1 MNLASNFEVSLN
13 LRLHVHLRLAKES
26 TQKNFISQL
35 ISFTGGYMYLE
46 ASLHTIGEKARL
58 LSGYLTGT
66 QCMRFK
72 YHMMG
77 PGIGTLRVHQ
87 ITKKG
92 SRPRVVWYRIGNQG
106 EDWRGAQFNLFGKFY
121 KVGLKFMFRKL
132 QNWPVLQLAGPNL
145 FGSFR
150 EKGCIRYALRKTPLI
165 YWDDI
170 NLQHIH

>member
-1 MNLASNFEVSLN
+1 MNLGSSFEVSLYTFV
-13 LRLHVHLRLAKES
+13 LIALYLIRPRYHLRLAPES
-26 TQKNFISQL
+26 TQIDFKTQL

-87 ITKKG
+87 ISKKG

-106 EDWRGAQFNLFGKFY
+106 EDWRVAEFNLFGKFY
-121 KVGLKFMFRKL
+121 KVGLSLWFE
-132 QNWPVLQLAGPNL
+132 N
-145 FGSFR
+145 
-150 EKGCIRYALRKTPLI
+150 CITDKCS
-165 YWDDI
+165 
-170 NLQHIH
+170 N